1 MKPRAWF
8 TALRAHFLTATAAPL
23 LVGTAVAWFA
33 ARSFDLVNFLL
44 ACAGGILIH
53 LGANMS
59 NDYFD
64 FASETDAKNASGS
77 AYSGGSRVI
86 QQGLI
91 PARHILIAAIACF
104 AAGALIGIL
113 LVVKLRSIPL
123 LAIGLLGV
131 FCAYFYTGT
140 PLRLGYRGLAEVLNG
155 VSFGP
160 IIALGAYA
168 VQAPLWSTTAFLAS
182 IPPGVLLALVLMIN
196 EFPDFDSDRAVGKK
210 TIVVLLGRRK
220 ALTVYH
226 AAMLIPFLWVPAFVI
241 AGIFPAWT
249 LLSLLSLPLAWS
261 AFRVSRKHFMDNTK
275 IVAANMNTFLLH
287 LAFNLLLALGFFL
300 G

>member
-8 TALRAHFLTATAAPL
+8 SALRAHFLTATAAPV
-23 LVGTAVAWFA
+23 LVGTAVAWYA
-33 ARSFDLVNFLL
+33 AGSFDLVNFLL
-44 ACAGGILIH
+44 AFFGGILIQ
-53 LGANMS
+53 LAANMS

-64 FASETDAKNASGS
+64 FVSETDSKNRSFS

-86 QQGLI
+86 QKGLI

-104 AAGALIGIL
+104 AVGSGIGVL

-131 FCAYFYTGT
+131 FCAYFYTAT
-140 PLRLGYRGLAEVLNG
+140 PLRLGYRGFAELLNG

-160 IIALGAYA
+160 IVVLGAYA
-168 VQAPLWSTTAFLAS
+168 VQAPLWSATAILAS
-182 IPPGVLLALVLMIN
+182 IPPGLLLAVVLMIN
-196 EFPDFDSDRAVGKK
+196 EFPDFDSDRVVGKN
-210 TIVVLLGRRK
+210 TFVVLLGKRT
-220 ALTVYH
+220 ALSVYH
-226 AAMLIPFLWVPAFVI
+226 AVLLTPFLWVPGFVI

-249 LLSLLSLPLAWS
+249 LLSLLSLPFAWS
-261 AFRVSRKHFMDNTK
+261 AYRVSRKHYMDNTK
-275 IVAANMNTFLLH
+275 IVAANMNTFLLQ
-287 LAFNLLLALGFFL
+287 LAFSPLFALGFFL

>member
-1 MKPRAWF
+1 LKPRAWF
-8 TALRAHFLTATAAPL
+8 SALRAHFLTATAAPV
-23 LVGTAVAWFA
+23 LVGTAVAWYA
-33 ARSFDLVNFLL
+33 AGSFDLPNFLL
-44 ACAGGILIH
+44 AFVGGILIQ

-64 FASETDAKNASGS
+64 FVSETDSKNRSFS

-86 QQGLI
+86 QKGLI
-91 PARHILIAAIACF
+91 PALQVLIAAIACF
-104 AAGALIGIL
+104 AVGSGIGVL

-131 FCAYFYTGT
+131 FCAYFYTAT
-140 PLRLGYRGLAEVLNG
+140 PLRLGYRGFAELLNG

-160 IIALGAYA
+160 IVVLGAYA
-168 VQAPLWSTTAFLAS
+168 VQAPLWSATAFLAS
-182 IPPGVLLALVLMIN
+182 IPPGLLLAVVLMIN
-196 EFPDFDSDRAVGKK
+196 EFPDFDSDRTVGKK
-210 TIVVLLGRRK
+210 TIVVLLGKRT

-241 AGIFPAWT
+241 AGIFPPWT
-249 LLSLLSLPLAWS
+249 LLALLSLPFAWR
-261 AFRVSRKHFMDNTK
+261 AFRISRKHFMDNSK
-275 IVAANMNTFLLH
+275 IVGANMNTFLLH